1 MKAFYSTCLWA
12 VAVALTGSACS
23 RDSVPTMEDQL
34 VGRWEWVQGAGPA
47 GIGTP
52 ASTGHSVVV
61 EFDRRGR
68 ARFYQDGAM
77 IGAAKF
83 RLKAVGDGWRKS
95 KHLIIYRGYKSQ
107 QFYSVS
113 GNKLILQD
121 TDNGKGGNVY
131 YKGKNRGHY
140 TDFASKPTP

>member
-1 MKAFYSTCLWA
+1 MKAFYTTCFFGLIAA
-12 VAVALTGSACS
+12 VSGSACS

-34 VGRWEWVQGAGPA
+34 VGRWEWVQGAGMA
-47 GIGTP
+47 GTGAATP
-52 ASTGHSVVV
+52 ATTGHTVVV

-77 IGAAKF
+77 IGAARF
-83 RLKAVGDGWRKS
+83 RLKAVGNGWRKS
-95 KHLIIYRGYKSQ
+95 KNMIIYRGYKSQ

-131 YKGKNRGHY
+131 YKGKHSSHF
-140 TDFASKPTP
+140 TDFASKP

>member
-1 MKAFYSTCLWA
+1 MKVSYLLRLCLFVTA
-12 VAVALTGSACS
+12 ALSASCS
-23 RDSVPTMEDQL
+23 RDSVPTMENQL
-34 VGRWEWVQGAGPA
+34 VGRWEWVQGGGTASTNSA
-47 GIGTP
+47 TP
-52 ASTGHSVVV
+52 ATTGHSVVV

-83 RLKAVGDGWRKS
+83 RLKAVGNGWRKG
-95 KHLIIYRGYKSQ
+95 KNLIIYRGYKSQ

-121 TDNGKGGNVY
+121 TENGKGGAVY
-131 YKGKNRGHY
+131 YKGKHNSPVTQFVGKR
-140 TDFASKPTP
+140 

>member
-1 MKAFYSTCLWA
+1 MKASYLSWPFLFLIAAAGTS
-12 VAVALTGSACS
+12 CS
-23 RDSVPTMEDQL
+23 RDSMPTMEDQL
-34 VGRWEWVQGAGPA
+34 VGRWEWVQSAATAGK
-47 GIGTP
+47 GTSTP
-52 ASTGHSVVV
+52 ATTGHTVVV

-83 RLKAVGDGWRKS
+83 RLKAVGNGWRKS
-95 KHLIIYRGYKSQ
+95 KNLIIYRGYKSQ

-121 TDNGKGGNVY
+121 TENGKGGNVY
-131 YKGKNRGHY
+131 YKGKYSGQY
-140 TDFASKPTP
+140 TNFMGKR

>member
-1 MKAFYSTCLWA
+1 MKAFYSAWLGLLVMA
-12 VAVALTGSACS
+12 AAGSACS
-23 RDSVPTMEDQL
+23 RDSMPTMEDQL
-34 VGRWEWVQGAGPA
+34 VGRWEWVQSEPSKAGTS
-47 GIGTP
+47 TP

-83 RLKAVGDGWRKS
+83 RLKAVGNGWRKS
-95 KHLIIYRGYKSQ
+95 KNLIIYRGYKSQ

-121 TDNGKGGNVY
+121 TNNGKGGNVY
-131 YKGKNRGHY
+131 YKGKRSSQS
-140 TDFASKPTP
+140 TDFATKP

>member
-1 MKAFYSTCLWA
+1 MKAFYSPWIYLLL
-12 VAVALTGSACS
+12 VAALASACS
-23 RDSVPTMEDQL
+23 RDSLPTMEDQL
-34 VGRWEWVQGAGPA
+34 VGRWEWVQSESSKAGTT
-47 GIGTP
+47 TP

-83 RLKAVGDGWRKS
+83 RLKAVGNGWRKS
-95 KHLIIYRGYKSQ
+95 KNLIIYRGYKSQ

-131 YKGKNRGHY
+131 YKGKHSSRY
-140 TDFASKPTP
+140 TDFAGKQ

>member
-1 MKAFYSTCLWA
+1 MKASYLSWSCLFL
-12 VAVALTGSACS
+12 VAATGAACS
-23 RDSVPTMEDQL
+23 RDSMPTMEDQL
-34 VGRWEWVQGAGPA
+34 VGRWEWVQSASTAGKGPS
-47 GIGTP
+47 TP
-52 ASTGHSVVV
+52 ATTGHTVVV

-83 RLKAVGDGWRKS
+83 RLKAVGNGWRKS
-95 KHLIIYRGYKSQ
+95 KNLIIYRGYKSQ

-121 TDNGKGGNVY
+121 TENGKGGNVY
-131 YKGKNRGHY
+131 YKGKHNAQY
-140 TDFASKPTP
+140 TNFVGKQ